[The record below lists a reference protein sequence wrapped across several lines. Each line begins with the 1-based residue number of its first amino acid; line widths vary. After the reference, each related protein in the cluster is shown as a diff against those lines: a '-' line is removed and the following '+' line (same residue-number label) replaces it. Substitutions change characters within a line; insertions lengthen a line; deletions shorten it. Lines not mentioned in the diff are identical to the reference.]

1 MKIVDIADEIYRE
14 LGEPSSISIPAI
26 SFWIRSNVG
35 ELNNRINTT
44 FKITEVGPMAYE
56 YSGSFVEPSYE
67 PQAFNEADGA
77 LGLSVSG
84 DNGTATEPAIVAIQ
98 PEEASILKKMYIVH
112 YYDQQIRSTVGA
124 ASTDPVVEVASDG
137 SRVRKINKNELSKT
151 YLALK
156 REEYQQLSDLIAAYK
171 LRKAS
176 PVQVAGDDT
185 IRGQFSIDNN
195 GYPYNRITSNIYPY

>member
-1 MKIVDIADEIYRE
+1 MKIVDIADEIFRE
-14 LGEPSSISIPAI
+14 LGNPSTISIPAI

-44 FKITEVGPMAYE
+44 FKIRDTNPDIYE
-56 YSGSFVEPSYE
+56 LSGSFVSPAYE
-67 PQAFNEADGA
+67 PQAFNEATGA
-77 LGLSVSG
+77 LGLSASA
-84 DNGTATEPAIVAIQ
+84 DNGTASTPAIVAIQ

-124 ASTDPVVEVASDG
+124 ASTDPIIEVASDG

-151 YLALK
+151 YIALK
-156 REEYQQLSDLIAAYK
+156 KEEYSELIDLINAYK
-171 LRKAS
+171 LRKSS

-185 IRGQFSIDNN
+185 VRGQYSINYD
-195 GYPYNRITSNIYPY
+195 GYPYNRVAPNYI

>member
-1 MKIVDIADEIYRE
+1 MKIVDIADEIFRE
-14 LGEPSSISIPAI
+14 LGNPSTISIPAI

-44 FKITEVGPMAYE
+44 FKIRDTNPDIYE
-56 YSGSFVEPSYE
+56 LSGSFVSPAYE
-67 PQAFNEADGA
+67 PQAFNEATGA
-77 LGLSVSG
+77 LGLSVSA
-84 DNGTATEPAIVAIQ
+84 DNGTASTPAIVAIQ

-124 ASTDPVVEVASDG
+124 ASTDPIVEVASDG

-151 YLALK
+151 YIALK
-156 REEYQQLSDLIAAYK
+156 KEEYSELIDLINAYK

-185 IRGQFSIDNN
+185 VRGEYSINYD
-195 GYPYNRITSNIYPY
+195 GYPYNRTAPNYI

>member
-44 FKITEVGPMAYE
+44 FKIVDYGTEAYE
-56 YSGSFVEPSYE
+56 FSGSFVDPAYE
-67 PQAFNEADGA
+67 PQAFNEATGA
-77 LGLSVSG
+77 LGLSINN
-84 DNGTATEPAIVAIQ
+84 DNGTASNPAIVGIQ
-98 PEEASILKKMYIVH
+98 PEEASILKKMYSVH
-112 YYDQQIRSTVGA
+112 YYDQQIRTTVGA

-151 YLALK
+151 YISLK
-156 REEYQQLSDLIAAYK
+156 KEEYSELIDLINSYK
-171 LRKAS
+171 LRKSS
-176 PVQVAGDDT
+176 PIQVAGDDT
-185 IRGQFSIDNN
+185 QIGQYSINYG
-195 GYPYNRITSNIYPY
+195 GYPYNRITTNNA

>member
-1 MKIVDIADEIYRE
+1 MKIVDIADELYRE

-44 FKITEVGPMAYE
+44 FKISTYGSEAYE
-56 YSGSFVEPSYE
+56 FSGSFIDPAYE
-67 PQAFNEADGA
+67 PQAFNEATGA

-84 DNGTATEPAIVAIQ
+84 DNGIASAPAIVGIQ
-98 PEEASILKKMYIVH
+98 PEEVAILKKMYVVH
-112 YYDQQIRSTVGA
+112 YYDKQIRSTVGA
-124 ASTDPVVEVASDG
+124 ASTDPIVEVASDG

-156 REEYQQLSDLIAAYK
+156 KEEYMELTDLINAYK
-171 LRKAS
+171 LRKSS

-185 IRGQFSIDNN
+185 VRGENYIDNN
-195 GYPYNRITSNIYPY
+195 LTYPYNRIINY

>member
-1 MKIVDIADEIYRE
+1 MKIVDIADELYRE
-14 LGEPSSISIPAI
+14 LAEPSSISIPAI

-44 FKITEVGPMAYE
+44 FKISEYGEDAYE
-56 YSGSFVEPSYE
+56 FSGSFIDAARE
-67 PQAFNEADGA
+67 PQAFNEGTGA

-84 DNGTATEPAIVAIQ
+84 TAGIASTPAIVSIQ
-98 PEEASILKKMYIVH
+98 PEEAAILKKMYIVH
-112 YYDQQIRSTVGA
+112 YYDQQIRTTVGA

-151 YLALK
+151 YIMLK
-156 REEYQQLSDLIAAYK
+156 KEEYMELTDLVNAYK
-171 LRKAS
+171 LRKAT

-185 IRGQFSIDNN
+185 QAGGNYSPSRYYN
-195 GYPYNRITSNIYPY
+195 YNRINNYIG

>member
-1 MKIVDIADEIYRE
+1 MKIVDIADEIFRE
-14 LGEPSSISIPAI
+14 LGNPSTISIPAI

-44 FKITEVGPMAYE
+44 FKIRDTNPDIYE
-56 YSGSFVEPSYE
+56 LSGSFVSPAYE
-67 PQAFNEADGA
+67 PQAFNEATGA
-77 LGLSVSG
+77 LGLSVSAN
-84 DNGTATEPAIVAIQ
+84 NGTASTPAIVAIQ

-124 ASTDPVVEVASDG
+124 ASTDPIIEVASDG

-151 YLALK
+151 YIALK
-156 REEYQQLSDLIAAYK
+156 KEEYSELIDLINAYK
-171 LRKAS
+171 LRKSS

-185 IRGQFSIDNN
+185 VRGQYSIGYD
-195 GYPYNRITSNIYPY
+195 GYPYNRVAPNYI

>member
-1 MKIVDIADEIYRE
+1 MKIVDIADELYRE

-44 FKITEVGPMAYE
+44 FKIVDYGTEAYE
-56 YSGSFVEPSYE
+56 FSGSFIAPQNE
-67 PQAFNEADGA
+67 PQVYNEGTGA

-84 DNGTATEPAIVAIQ
+84 NAGVSSAPAIVSIQ
-98 PEEASILKKMYIVH
+98 AEEAAVLKKMYIVH

-156 REEYQQLSDLIAAYK
+156 KEEYQELTDMINAYK

-185 IRGQFSIDNN
+185 VRGYYYSNN
-195 GYPYNRITSNIYPY
+195 EGFPYNRIIYPV

>member
-1 MKIVDIADEIYRE
+1 MKIVDIADEIFRE
-14 LGEPSSISIPAI
+14 LGNPSTISIPAI

-44 FKITEVGPMAYE
+44 FKIRDTNPDIYE
-56 YSGSFVEPSYE
+56 LSGSFVSPAYE
-67 PQAFNEADGA
+67 PQAFNEATGA
-77 LGLSVSG
+77 LGLSASAN
-84 DNGTATEPAIVAIQ
+84 NGTASTPAIVAIQ

-124 ASTDPVVEVASDG
+124 ASTDPIIEVASDG

-151 YLALK
+151 YIALK
-156 REEYQQLSDLIAAYK
+156 KEEYSELIDLINAYK

-185 IRGQFSIDNN
+185 VRGEYSINYD
-195 GYPYNRITSNIYPY
+195 GYPYNRTAPNYI

>member
-14 LGEPSSISIPAI
+14 LSEPSTISIPSIA
-26 SFWIRSNVG
+26 FWIRSNVG

-44 FKITEVGPMAYE
+44 FKIVEYGADAYE
-56 YSGSFVEPSYE
+56 FSGSFASPQYE
-67 PQAFNEADGA
+67 PQAFNEATGA
-77 LGLSVSG
+77 LGLSASSN
-84 DNGTATEPAIVAIQ
+84 NGTASTPAIVAIQ
-98 PEEASILKKMYIVH
+98 PEEASILKKMYVVH

-151 YLALK
+151 YISLK
-156 REEYQQLSDLIAAYK
+156 KEEYSELTDLINAYK
-171 LRKAS
+171 LRKSS

-185 IRGQFSIDNN
+185 VVGQYSINYD
-195 GYPYNRITSNIYPY
+195 GYPYNRTAPNYI

>member
-1 MKIVDIADEIYRE
+1 MKIVDIADEIFRE
-14 LGEPSSISIPAI
+14 LGEPSTISIPAI
-26 SFWIRSNVG
+26 AFWIRSNVG

-44 FKITEVGPMAYE
+44 FKIVDYGSEAYE
-56 YSGSFVEPSYE
+56 FSGSFVSPQYE
-67 PQAFNEADGA
+67 PQAFNEATGA

-84 DNGTATEPAIVAIQ
+84 DNGAASVPAIVSIQ

-112 YYDQQIRSTVGA
+112 YYDQQIRTTVGA
-124 ASTDPVVEVASDG
+124 ASSDPVVEVASDG

-151 YLALK
+151 YLSLK
-156 REEYQQLSDLIAAYK
+156 REEYNELTDLINAYK

-185 IRGQFSIDNN
+185 QVGQYSIDYD
-195 GYPYNRITSNIYPY
+195 GYPYNRVAPNYV

>member
-1 MKIVDIADEIYRE
+1 MKIVDIADELYRE
-14 LGEPSSISIPAI
+14 LGQPSRISIPAI

-44 FKITEVGPMAYE
+44 FKIVDYGSEAYE
-56 YSGSFVEPSYE
+56 FSGSFISPENE
-67 PQAFNEADGA
+67 PQVFNEGTGA
-77 LGLSVSG
+77 LGLSISGETGATSDPVIVS
-84 DNGTATEPAIVAIQ
+84 IQ
-98 PEEASILKKMYIVH
+98 AEEAAVLKKMYIVH

-156 REEYQQLSDLIAAYK
+156 KEEYMELVDMINSYK
-171 LRKAS
+171 LRKSS

-185 IRGQFSIDNN
+185 IRGEYAMNN
-195 GYPYNRITSNIYPY
+195 EGYPYNRVVNNY

>member
-1 MKIVDIADEIYRE
+1 MKIVDIADEIFRE
-14 LGEPSSISIPAI
+14 LGEPSTISIPAI
-26 SFWIRSNVG
+26 AFWIRSNVG

-44 FKITEVGPMAYE
+44 FKIVDYGADAYE
-56 YSGSFVEPSYE
+56 FSGSFVSPQYE
-67 PQAFNEADGA
+67 PQAFNEATGA

-84 DNGTATEPAIVAIQ
+84 DNGAASVPAIVSIQ

-112 YYDQQIRSTVGA
+112 YYDQQIRTTVGA
-124 ASTDPVVEVASDG
+124 ASSDPVVEVASDG

-151 YLALK
+151 YLSLK
-156 REEYQQLSDLIAAYK
+156 REEYNELTDLINAYK

-185 IRGQFSIDNN
+185 QVGQYSIDYD
-195 GYPYNRITSNIYPY
+195 GYPYNRVAPNYV

>member
-1 MKIVDIADEIYRE
+1 MKIVDIADELYRE
-14 LGEPSSISIPAI
+14 LGQPSSISIPAI

-44 FKITEVGPMAYE
+44 FKIVDYGSEAYE
-56 YSGSFVEPSYE
+56 FSGSFISPENE
-67 PQAFNEADGA
+67 PQVFNEGTGA
-77 LGLSVSG
+77 LGLSISGETGATSDPVIVS
-84 DNGTATEPAIVAIQ
+84 IQ
-98 PEEASILKKMYIVH
+98 AEEAAVLKKMYIVH

-156 REEYQQLSDLIAAYK
+156 KEEYMELVDMINSYK
-171 LRKAS
+171 LRKSS

-185 IRGQFSIDNN
+185 IRGEYAMNN
-195 GYPYNRITSNIYPY
+195 EGYPYNRVVNNY

>member
-14 LGEPSSISIPAI
+14 LGEPSTISIPAI

-44 FKITEVGPMAYE
+44 FKIVDYGTEAYE
-56 YSGSFVEPSYE
+56 FSGSFVAPQYE
-67 PQAFNEADGA
+67 PQAFNEATGA
-77 LGLSVSG
+77 LGLSISG
-84 DNGTATEPAIVAIQ
+84 NDGTASVPAIVSIQ
-98 PEEASILKKMYIVH
+98 AEEASILKKMYIVH

-151 YLALK
+151 YISLK
-156 REEYQQLSDLIAAYK
+156 KEEYRELTDLVNAYK

-185 IRGQFSIDNN
+185 VVGQYSIDYD
-195 GYPYNRITSNIYPY
+195 GYPYNRVAPNYI